1 MIEFEKVQENL
12 NASFLEAIIE
22 EEPIEAIKAYINM
35 GANVNAKNYYDETAL
50 MLAQT
55 AEQTKLLIEFGADVN
70 AKDKD
75 GKTTLELAETE
86 ELKAFIKAA
95 ILKKNIERCKAQI
108 EKSYQ
113 IRKGLEKRYPE
124 EKVSG
129 AGLADEIARDVIS
142 GKEKRTI
149 TPEVGAEIRRW
160 KAFEK

>member
-50 MLAQT
+50 
-55 AEQTKLLIEFGADVN
+55 
-70 AKDKD
+70 
-75 GKTTLELAETE
+75 ELAETE

-113 IRKGLEKRYPE
+113 IRKGLEKRHPE

>member
-1 MIEFEKVQENL
+1 MIEFEKVQENV

-35 GANVNAKNYYDETAL
+35 
-50 MLAQT
+50 
-55 AEQTKLLIEFGADVN
+55 GADVN

-124 EKVSG
+124 EKASG